1 MRDNCGSAVLQD
13 HPAASVLPQP
23 LLVEFYCQAQ
33 EQRTKK
39 RPQAGFVSLS
49 YPRSRAASPPS
60 APSSLSSLFLL
71 FDSRNYFGIWRIIRR
86 QILQN
91 KLKVRF
97 PNPPDKADGI
107 TRS

>member
-49 YPRSRAASPPS
+49 YPRSRAASPDLLPPPCHPS
-60 APSSLSSLFLL
+60 FCFL
-71 FDSRNYFGIWRIIRR
+71 IPVII
-86 QILQN
+86 LES
-91 KLKVRF
+91 
-97 PNPPDKADGI
+97 GE
-107 TRS
+107 